1 MCCVIPLLQQQ
12 ELCAFDVVIAV
23 AGRLLSS
30 RRVGHLIDCGSGGLS
45 PLEEFVDLQNL

>member
-12 ELCAFDVVIAV
+12 ELGAFDVVIVV

-30 RRVGHLIDCGSGGLS
+30 HRIGHLIDCGSGGLS